1 MNLKKRFDL
10 RAALFVCSVFIIT
23 GCADKADINV
33 KGDTSNIEEKDSSD
47 ILLEEKTSENEYEKV
62 VFAPSEYMTLGD
74 YSSIEIPLDVPEKL
88 SEEDIISFID
98 NTLKAYPDY
107 EISSKEF
114 IDNGDTADISFSA
127 YIKGNT
133 EKEAEEEGYVIRIGS
148 GVLIQGFEDSLIGK
162 KPGET
167 YSIEL
172 PYPEDAGNNEYI
184 GKELVFDITVNSILS
199 VKTYTYENVDI
210 QYLKDKMGVY
220 SKDALY
226 SDTSSQMYK
235 MLSNIQNEKKSEI
248 ADIYLSMCEYSFPDG
263 LIENR
268 FRQEK
273 EIFINHYFDG
283 DEERYLNIEETND
296 FDREEFETQLMESV
310 KRDTAFG
317 MAAQLIADKENIT
330 VSDEELEDYI
340 KYAAESS
347 SEGVSV
353 EDFIKTYDT
362 GFQTGKEYFH
372 DLLLKEKVESF
383 LADRIVFV
391 FDDEAR
397 LSDYIYNTKD

>member
-10 RAALFVCSVFIIT
+10 RAALFVCSVFIFT

-33 KGDTSNIEEKDSSD
+33 KGDTSNIEENASSD
-47 ILLEEKTSENEYEKV
+47 ILLEEKTSEDEYEKV
-62 VFAPSEYMTLGD
+62 AFAPSEYMTLGD

-98 NTLKAYPDY
+98 NTLMAYPDY

-172 PYPEDAGNNEYI
+172 TYPEDAGNNEYI

-226 SDTSSQMYK
+226 SDTSSHMYK
-235 MLSNIQNEKKSEI
+235 MLSDIQNEKKSEI
-248 ADIYLSMCEYSFPDG
+248 ADIYLSMCEYSFPG
-263 LIENR
+263 ELIENR

-273 EIFINHYFDG
+273 DIFINHYFDG

-296 FDREEFETQLMESV
+296 FDREEFETQLIESV

>member
-33 KGDTSNIEEKDSSD
+33 KGDTSNIEEKVSSD

-62 VFAPSEYMTLGD
+62 VFAPSEDMTLGGD
-74 YSSIEIPLDVPEKL
+74 SSIEIPLDVPEKL

-98 NTLKAYPDY
+98 NTLMAYPDY

-148 GVLIQGFEDSLIGK
+148 GVLIHGFEDSLIGK

-172 PYPEDAGNNEYI
+172 TYPEDAGNNEYI

-235 MLSNIQNEKKSEI
+235 MLSDIQNEKKSEI
-248 ADIYLSMCEYSFPDG
+248 ADIYLSMCDYSFPGG

-273 EIFINHYFDG
+273 DIFINHYFGG